1 MFFAGDRVV
10 QTERLLGLGNA
21 DSHLASSDSLFEPR
35 GFNVTQRH
43 ISIIITVVSTPGIVR
58 DQRIRWT
65 EMEALLVAVGQK
77 MAQSGYKASR
87 FLYKRTARG
96 PWLGW
101 VNVCGVGSWG

>member
-1 MFFAGDRVV
+1 M
-10 QTERLLGLGNA
+10 QTERFLELGNA
-21 DSHLASSDSLFEPR
+21 DSDRASSDSLFEPR
-35 GFNVTQRH
+35 DFNVTQRH
-43 ISIIITVVSTPGIVR
+43 VSIVITVDKVPGIVR
-58 DQRIRWT
+58 DQRIWWT

-101 VNVCGVGSWG
+101 VDVCGVGSWG